1 MVSIKQKRQIDRL
14 VAMNNK
20 TYQIPR
26 NSLAWMLVAQIAVI
40 APHLPRLSLW
50 IVGVCAA
57 CGIWRVMVFQ
67 GRWSYPGRWVK
78 VLLVIGGM
86 VGIPLTYKPVYGL
99 EPAIALLMVAFVLKL
114 LEMHHKRDA
123 YVVILLAY
131 FVTATEFLFDQTI
144 PMTIYMF
151 GVITMIT
158 AALIGL
164 NQSVSHV
171 NPFHTLRLSVRLIFQ
186 AMPLMLVLFIFFP
199 RIQPLWTVPLQRQ
212 TAVSGVSGTVTLGD
226 IAEVSRSDELAFRV
240 TFEGEVPPASKLY
253 WRGLVLSIFDGK
265 TWTQIPRRYMGLVPV
280 QFSKGQL
287 SKDQLSQNKSARWDR
302 FIERL
307 GDPVRYSVIQEPT
320 NQNWLFALPTMT
332 SDDADVGLVRDYR
345 LYSIKRLQKRFR
357 YEVTSYLDYRI
368 ETELSDYWK
377 KMLTHLPG
385 ENNPRSRE
393 FARSMLAQ
401 SASQEDYIAKVLQLF
416 NTQQFIYTLKPLM
429 LGDNPID
436 EFLLETKQG
445 FCEHFAGSFVFLM
458 RAAGIPSRMI
468 VGYQGGEYNGVGN
481 YLAVRQFDAHAWA
494 EVWVKDRGWIR
505 IDPTTAVAPER
516 IEDGLQAAVEDT
528 FLEDSPFS
536 WLRYSQT
543 LWLTELRLQLSALT
557 HYWDS
562 WVVGYNPST
571 QMKFMSQ
578 FFDNMD
584 FKRMGMIMLASVFS
598 ILGIMAIFLLRT
610 KEKIRVSAV
619 DREYLKFCS
628 LVKAQRLVRE
638 NGEGPQD
645 YAKRVSASL
654 PRLEKTIGE
663 VTKIYVAMNYEE
675 QHGYDLKDLKQAV
688 RAFRLKAVAANV

>member
-1 MVSIKQKRQIDRL
+1 MVSIKQKRQIDGSM
-14 VAMNNK
+14 AINNK

-26 NSLAWMLVAQIAVI
+26 NSLAWMLVAQVAAI

-50 IVGVCAA
+50 IIGVCAV

-78 VLLVIGGM
+78 IFLVIGGM
-86 VGIPLTYKPVYGL
+86 VGIPLTYKPMYGL

-151 GVITMIT
+151 GVITMVT

-171 NPFHTLRLSVRLIFQ
+171 DPFHTLKLSVRILLQ

-212 TAVSGVSGTVTLGD
+212 IAVSGVSGTVTLGD
-226 IAEVSRSDELAFRV
+226 IAEVSKSDDLAFRV
-240 TFEGEVPPASKLY
+240 TFEGEVPPASQLY

-265 TWTQIPRRYMGLVPV
+265 TWTRLPRRYLGL
-280 QFSKGQL
+280 QSIQL
-287 SKDQLSQNKSARWDR
+287 PQEKRAEWDR
-302 FIERL
+302 LIERR
-307 GDPVRYSVIQEPT
+307 GDPIRYSIIQEPT

-332 SDDADVGLVRDYR
+332 SDTPNVGLVRDYR
-345 LYSIKRLQKRFR
+345 LYSRIRLQKRFR
-357 YEVTSYLDYRI
+357 YEVTSHLSHRI
-368 ETELSDYWK
+368 EKELSNHWK
-377 KMLTHLPG
+377 SIFTLLPG
-385 ENNPRSRE
+385 ENNPKSRE
-393 FARSMLAQ
+393 FARSMFAQ
-401 SASQEDYIAKVLQLF
+401 SSNKEEYIGKVLQLF
-416 NTQQFIYTLKPLM
+416 NTENFVYTLKPVT
-429 LGDNPID
+429 LGDDPID
-436 EFLLETKQG
+436 EFLLESKQG
-445 FCEHFAGSFVFLM
+445 FCEHYAATFVFLM

-468 VGYQGGEYNGVGN
+468 VGYQGGEFNGVGN

-494 EVWVKDRGWIR
+494 EVWIKDRGWIR

-584 FKRMGMIMLASVFS
+584 FKRMGMILLVSVFS
-598 ILGIMAIFLLRT
+598 ILGMMAIFLLRT

-619 DREYLKFCS
+619 DREYLRFCS
-628 LVKAQRLVRE
+628 LVKAQRLVRKR
-638 NGEGPQD
+638 GEGPLD
-645 YAKRVSASL
+645 YANRVSASQ
-654 PRLEKTIGE
+654 PRLEKAIGE
-663 VTKIYVAMNYEE
+663 VTKIYVALNYEE

-688 RAFRLKAVAANV
+688 RAFRVKSATTPPL